1 MDEQT
6 RFQTRMHQTRYN
18 SIDKKLK
25 EITNTLNNRTAL
37 QEENVELDFSIEELE
52 SIIKSFRVDI
62 KYIRKMHSMIIC
74 GTMMILLI
82 MSIFVPLSIKYAEY
96 MPATIIMVFFLCMV
110 VVLLLILW
118 RDISV
123 KEKALEKRIELM
135 RDSLWN
141 IHFELYQNQICR
153 LYKID
158 RNCD

>member
-1 MDEQT
+1 
-6 RFQTRMHQTRYN
+6 MHQIRYN
-18 SIDKKLK
+18 SIDRKLK

-123 KEKALEKRIELM
+123 KEKALEKKIELM